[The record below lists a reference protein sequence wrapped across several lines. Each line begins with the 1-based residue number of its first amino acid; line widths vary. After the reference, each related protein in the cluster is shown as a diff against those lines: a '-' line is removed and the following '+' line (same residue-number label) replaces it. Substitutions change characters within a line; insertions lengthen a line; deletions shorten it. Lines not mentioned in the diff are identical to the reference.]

1 MTRVAFD
8 CSALDPSFKSHAHR
22 GIGRYVSRLK
32 EAFDRRSSS
41 RVDISYF
48 DHASLGRAALPD
60 RLIAKLPAGRTPL
73 RQHILYPS
81 RLGVGVAGAAD
92 LIHYPAHMDA
102 PAWSSKPYVLT
113 VLDLIPHLFSE
124 MYRTNKPT
132 WRFRAARALET
143 RAIRNATLLI
153 AISEATAN
161 DITRLLGIPR
171 ERIVV
176 TPLGVDA
183 TQLGVSVT
191 RGGRDGALRERLGI
205 PLHRPIILYVGGH
218 DERKNIDGV
227 VGIAR
232 RVIDQVGSDS
242 ALRPVLVLAGRVTCE
257 RERARLANAL
267 RRYSME
273 RDTVNLGFV
282 QDEDLSSLYAESAVF
297 LFPTL
302 YEGFG
307 LPALE
312 AMAVGL
318 PVVCS
323 NTSSLPEV
331 VGDAGVLF
339 EPLDLEAGAQGV
351 LSILKDENFAQ
362 DLSERGVQRAA
373 QFTWERTAALTE
385 GAYLRAQELLAEG
398 SLADR
403 EPERGRGPNEA
414 RAEG

>member
-1 MTRVAFD
+1 MTTVAFD

-32 EAFDRRSSS
+32 EAFERRSSS

-60 RLIAKLPAGRTPL
+60 RLIARLPAGRTPL

-81 RLGVGVAGAAD
+81 RLGAGVVGAAD

-176 TPLGVDA
+176 TPLGVDTTDLDTSA
-183 TQLGVSVT
+183 R
-191 RGGRDGALRERLGI
+191 RGGSAGAFRERLGI
-205 PLHRPIILYVGGH
+205 PSHRPILLYVGGH

-227 VGIAR
+227 IGIAR

-242 ALRPVLVLAGRVTCE
+242 PLRPVLVLAGRVTCE
-257 RERARLANAL
+257 RERERLVTAL
-267 RRYSME
+267 SKYSME

-282 QDEDLSSLYAESAVF
+282 QDEDLSSLYSESSVF

-312 AMAVGL
+312 AMAAGL

-351 LSILKDENFAQ
+351 LSILTDESFART
-362 DLSERGVQRAA
+362 LSVRGVERAA
-373 QFTWERTAALTE
+373 QFTWERTAVLTE
-385 GAYLRAQELLAEG
+385 GAYLRAQELLTG
-398 SLADR
+398 DSLGACP
-403 EPERGRGPNEA
+403 PERGRGTHEA